1 MSAHMLFN
9 VLCQQ
14 TDKKALAQYFSF
26 NFERRRKKCECHNHN
41 AIKTNGNYTSIQQ
54 KVGESHLKWKSKGS
68 QVSSLW
74 ICIQTFPLLFPFLWN
89 VQRMAKLSTSELR
102 PSKWLQSKKS
112 LDYLNWVCGF
122 FYMQY
127 KCYFQ
132 FTTLFCSW

>member
-1 MSAHMLFN
+1 MFCVN
-9 VLCQQ
+9 KQ
-14 TDKKALAQYFSF
+14 TKKHLHRIFLSIL
-26 NFERRRKKCECHNHN
+26 KKRNKMRMPQSHSQPL
-41 AIKTNGNYTSIQQ
+41 KTSGNYTRIQQ
-54 KVGESHLKWKSKGS
+54 KVGESHLKWRSKSS

-112 LDYLNWVCGF
+112 LYLNWVCGF
-122 FYMQY
+122 YYIQC

-132 FTTLFCSW
+132 FTKLFCSR